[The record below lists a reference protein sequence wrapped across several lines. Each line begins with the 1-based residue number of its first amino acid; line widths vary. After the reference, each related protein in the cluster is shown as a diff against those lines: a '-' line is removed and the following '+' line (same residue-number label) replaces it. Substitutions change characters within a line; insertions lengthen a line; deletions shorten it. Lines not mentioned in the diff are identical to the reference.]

1 MNRSL
6 NPHPVFAAALVA
18 MLAIAAAPLVTLGA
32 ARAPSQLRLVVLDVE
47 LTGDLGGPEFA
58 AEHEARL
65 QMASVRLREDLQR
78 SGSYQLIDT
87 APAQDL
93 IERLRAQHRYL
104 HDCGGCDQEIGRQLG
119 ADRVLVTW
127 VHRMSGLIL
136 TLTYEMHDV
145 ATGQIVGRKAY
156 DFRGDNDR
164 AWTRAIDYM
173 VRDMKEAGV
182 N

>member
-6 NPHPVFAAALVA
+6 NPSAVFAAVLVA
-18 MLAIAAAPLVTLGA
+18 MLAMVAAPLATLGA
-32 ARAPSQLRLVVLDVE
+32 AQAPSQLRLVALDVE

-58 AEHEARL
+58 AGHEARL
-65 QMASVRLREDLQR
+65 QMASARVREDLQR
-78 SGSYQLIDT
+78 SGLYQVIGT
-87 APAQDL
+87 APAQAL
-93 IERLRAQHRYL
+93 IDRVRAQHRYL
-104 HDCGGCDQEIGRQLG
+104 HDCGGCDLEIGRQLG

-127 VHRMSGLIL
+127 VHRMSALIL

-145 ATGQIVGRKAY
+145 ATGQIVSRKAY
-156 DFRGDNDR
+156 DFRGDNDH

-182 N
+182 K